1 MFRENIREVKTLDAE
16 SETVQ
21 YAADVYELPISYTKN
36 ITERFEQN
44 REQWREIAMEADKT
58 ETAQKVREIRNKLL
72 DATDSE
78 MSLDRV
84 IKNAPETVA
93 DTEDATQ
100 MLESLAETLTGDM
113 AKYRQALRDVPQQ
126 EGFPYHVQW
135 PESPNK

>member
-1 MFRENIREVKTLDAE
+1 MKTLDAE

-126 EGFPYHVQW
+126 EGFPYHVRW